1 MAKLAE
7 AARQAGETEQATRAA
22 TKAATQ
28 PASQATAQSTP
39 ATPVTQPAPADHTR
53 EDIHTA
59 MSDEFDGPVRRRVR
73 RKPQH
78 KATEFRAEAGPL
90 AAAASSLPGSS
101 ARAGKHEN
109 ATSHKLPGR
118 ELASEAS
125 LRVDATAPAVA
136 NGSRGGSS
144 PTPSDV
150 FVRRGAHAGVSRRGS
165 VQTPKTAKAPTPAM
179 MPRKRTSDRPATFAS
194 LDAQDLP
201 VVREYS
207 AGGLVF
213 DDHGRVAIIARH
225 SRSGHLEWCLPKGHI
240 EKGETPQ
247 QTAVRE
253 VHEETGILGEVV
265 DSIATIDYWFTG
277 TSQRVHK
284 LVHHFA
290 LRQVGG
296 DLTVEGDPDHEA
308 EDAIWV
314 DFGDLDSVLSYPNE
328 RKIAWL
334 YARKLNRQ
342 A

>member
-1 MAKLAE
+1 MVDYMI
-7 AARQAGETEQATRAA
+7 
-22 TKAATQ
+22 
-28 PASQATAQSTP
+28 TP
-39 ATPVTQPAPADHTR
+39 ADVARMHANAAANHTQNPLEPDKLLYTSQSEGLIIPAPSI
-53 EDIHTA
+53 EI
-59 MSDEFDGPVRRRVR
+59 E
-73 RKPQH
+73 
-78 KATEFRAEAGPL
+78 E
-90 AAAASSLPGSS
+90 
-101 ARAGKHEN
+101 
-109 ATSHKLPGR
+109 
-118 ELASEAS
+118 
-125 LRVDATAPAVA
+125 
-136 NGSRGGSS
+136 
-144 PTPSDV
+144 PS
-150 FVRRGAHAGVSRRGS
+150 
-165 VQTPKTAKAPTPAM
+165 TPTPAM
-179 MPRKRTSDRPATFAS
+179 MPRHRAVGRPSTFAS
-194 LDAQDLP
+194 LNAQDLP

-213 DDHGRVAIIARH
+213 DDQNRVAIIARH

-290 LRQVGG
+290 LRQIGG
-296 DLTVEGDPDHEA
+296 ELTVEGDPDHEA

-314 DFGDLDSVLSYPNE
+314 KFEDLDDVLSYPNE

-334 YARKLNRQ
+334 YARKRNRQ

>member
-1 MAKLAE
+1 MI
-7 AARQAGETEQATRAA
+7 
-22 TKAATQ
+22 
-28 PASQATAQSTP
+28 TP
-39 ATPVTQPAPADHTR
+39 ADLARMLDH
-53 EDIHTA
+53 
-59 MSDEFDGPVRRRVR
+59 
-73 RKPQH
+73 
-78 KATEFRAEAGPL
+78 
-90 AAAASSLPGSS
+90 
-101 ARAGKHEN
+101 
-109 ATSHKLPGR
+109 
-118 ELASEAS
+118 AS
-125 LRVDATAPAVA
+125 LRHALDPLAPDKLMYSTTSAARTDDAESGEFESTTIRVRATIKPSDPADSDTPGTLTGDASDAEIAVEV
-136 NGSRGGSS
+136 
-144 PTPSDV
+144 TPSRPSPANMPQ
-150 FVRRGAHAGVSRRGS
+150 RRSSDG
-165 VQTPKTAKAPTPAM
+165 PT
-179 MPRKRTSDRPATFAS
+179 TFAS
-194 LDAQDLP
+194 LDAQELP

-213 DDHGRVAIIARH
+213 DERGRVAIIARH

-290 LRQVGG
+290 LKQVGG
-296 DLTVEGDPDHEA
+296 ELTVEGDPDHEA

-314 DFGDLDSVLSYPNE
+314 DFDDLDGVLSYPNE

>member
-1 MAKLAE
+1 MSKVDYM
-7 AARQAGETEQATRAA
+7 T
-22 TKAATQ
+22 
-28 PASQATAQSTP
+28 TP
-39 ATPVTQPAPADHTR
+39 ADVARMLANAAVNHARNPLEPDALMYTSQSQTLRIAAD
-53 EDIHTA
+53 E
-59 MSDEFDGPVRRRVR
+59 
-73 RKPQH
+73 
-78 KATEFRAEAGPL
+78 
-90 AAAASSLPGSS
+90 
-101 ARAGKHEN
+101 ARAKPDPR
-109 ATSHKLPGR
+109 T
-118 ELASEAS
+118 
-125 LRVDATAPAVA
+125 
-136 NGSRGGSS
+136 
-144 PTPSDV
+144 
-150 FVRRGAHAGVSRRGS
+150 
-165 VQTPKTAKAPTPAM
+165 PTPAM
-179 MPRKRTSDRPATFAS
+179 MPRRRTGDRPTTFAS
-194 LDAQDLP
+194 LDAQELP
-201 VVREYS
+201 IVREYS

-213 DDHGRVAIIARH
+213 DARGRVAIIARH

-296 DLTVEGDPDHEA
+296 ELTVEGDPDHEA

-314 DFGDLDSVLSYPNE
+314 DFADLDDVLSYPNE

-342 A
+342 G